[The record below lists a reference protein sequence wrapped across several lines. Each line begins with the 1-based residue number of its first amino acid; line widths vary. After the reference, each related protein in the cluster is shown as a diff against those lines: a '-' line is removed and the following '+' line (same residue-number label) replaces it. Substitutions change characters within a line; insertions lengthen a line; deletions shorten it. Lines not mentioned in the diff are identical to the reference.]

1 MKHFVVISS
10 HITYP
15 MLGLRC
21 PLTGFR
27 HVHLARQLVMPG
39 GWQVSMKVMLWALD
53 SHWCHYQA
61 YTKPK
66 NRIKVYHFR
75 FQHVHRLK
83 SFGMPG
89 GWQVSMKVML
99 RALDSVSAGDLI
111 DPDSDQWSP
120 GPAGSLQLVI
130 RLESNRVAHLITP
143 CTNSVTEPQYSRFF
157 LIDAIDW
164 KLF

>member
-1 MKHFVVISS
+1 M
-10 HITYP
+10 
-15 MLGLRC
+15 
-21 PLTGFR
+21 
-27 HVHLARQLVMPG
+27 
-39 GWQVSMKVMLWALD
+39 
-53 SHWCHYQA
+53 
-61 YTKPK
+61 
-66 NRIKVYHFR
+66 YHFR

-143 CTNSVTEPQYSRFF
+143 CTNSVTELRYSRFF

-164 KLF
+164 KLFLNYRCHIFFGFFCSNSKPNLITMASMWPLQIQMVYWIPECCERWRNWCCRKINFPRA